1 MQIYMTIPH
10 PRLIPKYDR
19 VMGIDLGAKWMG
31 IALSDKL
38 QLTATPHTLLRRGKT
53 FGADAAALRQ
63 IIHDQDVGF
72 IVLGYPLSLDGSKNS
87 RVQATEAFARN
98 LSKHGD
104 IDLPVLF
111 WDERLTSQEANR
123 VLEQE
128 MDLSRA
134 RRAELEDKM
143 AASIILSSALE
154 AIGRKREDLLMEGE
168 DE

>member
-1 MQIYMTIPH
+1 MQIYSTIPH

-19 VMGIDLGAKWMG
+19 MMGIDLGEKWMG

-38 QLTATPHTLLRRGKT
+38 QMTANPHTLLRRART
-53 FGADAAALRQ
+53 FAGDAAALRTL
-63 IIHDQDVGF
+63 IREQDVGF

-98 LSKHGD
+98 LSRHGD

-111 WDERLTSQEANR
+111 WDERMTSQEANR
-123 VLEQE
+123 ILESE
-128 MDLSRA
+128 MDLTRK
-134 RRAELEDKM
+134 RRGELEDKL

-154 AIGRKREDLLMEGE
+154 AIGRAREDLLLEGE
-168 DE
+168 D